1 MEDNIIIS
9 SRVRLARNLDGYLF
23 PNKMK
28 KEEAREI
35 MSNIFNSLGDDFTCL
50 KTAEISRDDSE
61 AYVEKHLIS
70 RDLIDN
76 IGFSGV
82 ALSEDH
88 SVSIMVNE
96 EDHLRLQCIMRG
108 MNVAKAYDII
118 NDIDTELSGK
128 INYAFDKKLGYITA
142 CPGNLGT
149 GMRAS
154 VMMFLPALTMTNN
167 ISQVANSVSKL
178 GLCIRGAYGEGSGA
192 MGDLYQVSNQYTL
205 GKSEAEIIQIVESTV
220 LKIVD
225 LEKEARMRLME
236 LKGDEIRDNAMRAY
250 GILTNCY
257 KLSSAECLNYISTL
271 KFGLGVNA
279 LKVKDEKILNSLL
292 DEIMPA
298 SLNKLAGKR
307 LRDDDR
313 DKFRAQY
320 VNAKLK
326 DIRI

>member
-1 MEDNIIIS
+1 MEENIIIS
-9 SRVRLARNLDGYLF
+9 SRVRLARNIEGQLF
-23 PNKMK
+23 PNKISK
-28 KEEAREI
+28 DKALEI
-35 MSNIFNSLGDDFTCL
+35 MSDVFNSLGDDFTCL
-50 KTAEISRDDSE
+50 KTSEISNDDRE
-61 AYVEKHLIS
+61 AYIEKHLIS
-70 RDLIDN
+70 KDLIDN
-76 IGFSGV
+76 AKFSGV
-82 ALSEDH
+82 ALSEDR

-96 EDHLRLQCIMRG
+96 EDHLRLQCIMSG
-108 MNVAKAYDII
+108 LNVSKAYDII

-128 INYAFDKKLGYITA
+128 INYVFDKKLGYITA

-167 ISQVANSVSKL
+167 IPQVANSVSKL
-178 GLCIRGAYGEGSGA
+178 GLCIRGAHGEGSDA
-192 MGDLYQVSNQYTL
+192 MGDLYQISNQYTL

-225 LEKEARMRLME
+225 LEKEARDRLME

-257 KLSSAECLNYISTL
+257 KLSSRECLNYISTL
-271 KFGLGVNA
+271 KLGLGVKA
-279 LKVKDEKILNSLL
+279 LKIKDETVLNHLF

-307 LRDDDR
+307 LREEDR

-320 VNAKLK
+320 VNTKLK
-326 DIRI
+326 DTRI